1 MEYNLV
7 RHGNQLL
14 EIIRDFNPSN
24 FITDSEGRQMNKE
37 LLGMWVNHL
46 EGDSVVQK
54 NGKILICRQVE
65 DAIIE

>member
-1 MEYNLV
+1 
-7 RHGNQLL
+7 
-14 EIIRDFNPSN
+14 
-24 FITDSEGRQMNKE
+24 MNKE